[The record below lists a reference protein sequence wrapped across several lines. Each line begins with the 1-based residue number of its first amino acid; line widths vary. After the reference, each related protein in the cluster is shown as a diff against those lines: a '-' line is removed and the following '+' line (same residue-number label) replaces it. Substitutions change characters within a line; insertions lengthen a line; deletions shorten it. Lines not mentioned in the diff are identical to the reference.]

1 VIQIEAIHI
10 QEFRGIRDL
19 RLTLGSKSF
28 VVHGPNG
35 SGKSG
40 VVDAIDF
47 ALTGNIARL
56 AGTGTSGLSV
66 LKHGPHV
73 HHRDNP
79 AAAKVSLTLRETT
92 SGQQAMLTRSVKT
105 ANKFTLNPD
114 VPQIR
119 AAVERAQQH
128 PELTLSRREIIKY
141 IVAEPGKRAHEV
153 QALLKLNRLEE
164 VRRVLRSAQSKT
176 SAEEARANSEVE
188 AAEEGM
194 LRHLD
199 LTSLL
204 TAGITSEI
212 NKRRTVLGLD
222 SFETVTVD
230 TDLRAGVEGSAAQAT
245 FDKHSALRDVRA
257 LVGWLGDTAALATA
271 VDQLNE
277 ALGELA
283 DDPTILAWLRQR
295 DFVETGLQLVS
306 DAACPLC
313 DKDWDDIDALRAHLA
328 EKLARSDTATKL
340 QVRIQ
345 AATRSIIQELRTVR
359 ELIRTVRPHAGSFG
373 VAELPHRLQ
382 IWSDDLVAFET
393 ELATVEGAADRA
405 DRLAGDPLAL
415 PAEVSAELADL
426 LAAVEAR
433 PDQSATAEARGF
445 LTIAQ
450 ERWTRVRLARA
461 DHKKAAAAHK
471 TASVVYQT
479 YCNAADEALTTLY
492 KTVEDKFSN
501 YYCEINADD
510 ESAFKAELEPSAGK
524 LDLSVDFY
532 GIGMFPPGAYHSE
545 GHQDGMGICLY
556 LALVEQL
563 LGDDFRFAVL
573 DDVVM
578 SVDSSHR
585 RQFCKLLKDRFPDV
599 QFIITT
605 HDEIW
610 AKQMESSGLVSKT
623 SQARFHGWTVNDG
636 PVFEQS
642 RDFWDQI
649 DADLSKDDVYGAAH
663 KLRRNLESIMS
674 DLAGSIRGQ
683 VMYRPDVR
691 YELGELLD
699 AVKSRH
705 KNLLKKAA
713 SAANSWNDEVAKQ
726 QIEDLK
732 KARSTALL
740 AQEGENWA
748 INALVHY
755 NEWAT
760 MTKADFVPVVDAC
773 KQLLA
778 LFSCAN
784 PACGSRIYI
793 VGQPGHEESLRCSC
807 GTYNLNL
814 RSR

>member
-1 VIQIEAIHI
+1 MIQIEAIHI

-56 AGTGTSGLSV
+56 AGAGTSGLSV

-73 HHRDNP
+73 HRRDNP
-79 AAAKVSLTLRETT
+79 AAAKVSLTVRETT
-92 SGQQAMLTRSVKT
+92 SGQQAVLTRSVKA
-105 ANKFTLNPD
+105 ANKLTLNPD

-119 AAVERAQQH
+119 AAAERAQQH

-141 IVAEPGKRAHEV
+141 IVAEPGKRAQEV
-153 QALLKLNRLEE
+153 QALLKLDRLEE
-164 VRRVLRSAQSKT
+164 VRRLLRTVQSKT
-176 SAEEARANSEVE
+176 SAEEARANSEVG

-222 SFETVTVD
+222 PFETVTVD
-230 TDLRAGVEGSAAQAT
+230 TDLRAGVAGNTAQAT

-257 LVGWLGDTAALATA
+257 LVGWLADTAAVATA

-283 DDPTILAWLRQR
+283 DNPTILASLRQR
-295 DFVETGLQLVS
+295 DLVETGLQLVS
-306 DAACPLC
+306 DAVCPLC
-313 DKDWDDIDALRAHLA
+313 DKDWDDTDALRAHLT
-328 EKLARSDTATKL
+328 EKLARSDAASKL

-345 AATRSIIQELRTVR
+345 AATRSVVQELRTVR
-359 ELIRTVRPHAGSFG
+359 ELIRTVRPHAVSFG

-393 ELATVEGAADRA
+393 KLSTVEGAADRA

-415 PAEVSAELADL
+415 PAKVSTELAEL
-426 LAAVEAR
+426 LAAVEAQ
-433 PDQSATAEARGF
+433 PDQSATAEAKSF

-461 DHKKAAAAHK
+461 DRRKAAAAHE
-471 TASVVYQT
+471 TAGVVYQN
-479 YCNAADEALTTLY
+479 YCSAADEALITLY

-585 RQFCKLLKDRFPDV
+585 RQFCKLLKDRFPNV

-623 SQARFHGWTVNDG
+623 AQARFHGWTVNDG
-636 PVFEQS
+636 PAFEQS
-642 RDFWDQI
+642 SDLWDRI
-649 DADLSKDDVYGAAH
+649 DSDLSKDDVHGAAH
-663 KLRRNLESIMS
+663 KLRRHLESIMK

-683 VMYRPDVR
+683 VMYRPDAR
-691 YELGELLD
+691 YELGELFD

-713 SAANSWNDEVAKQ
+713 SAADSWNDEAAKQ
-726 QIEDLK
+726 RIQNLK
-732 KARSTALL
+732 EARSTALL

-773 KQLLA
+773 KQLLE

-784 PACGSRIYI
+784 PECGSWIYV